1 MLGPQRC
8 RIMKRILFLLLA
20 LRVLA
25 GCADYR
31 WVKPGTSEHDRQLQ
45 LTACEA
51 QALKDLPPDNVIA
64 DEYASSTLKDKPND
78 KKLEKNKIMHNRI
91 ADANESQR
99 GILVNNCT
107 LQNGWTQVVVN
118 Q

>member
-1 MLGPQRC
+1 
-8 RIMKRILFLLLA
+8 MKRILFLLPA
-20 LRVLA
+20 LMVLA
-25 GCADYR
+25 SCADYR
-31 WVKPGTSEHDRQLQ
+31 WVKPGASEHDRQLQ
-45 LTACEA
+45 MTACEA

-78 KKLEKNKIMHNRI
+78 KKLEKNKETHHRI
-91 ADANESQR
+91 VDANDTKR
-99 GILVNNCT
+99 GVLVKNCM